1 MAKLMTS
8 LTLCSGRMTH
18 GERRVAQRLESH
30 LGDDC
35 LIWYDIPVG
44 RQYRHP
50 DFVIID
56 PANGLIFLE
65 VKDWKLSTF
74 QHADPQTVTLRHAQ
88 GETQAQNPLLQVREY
103 ACATVDLLSQDPK
116 LQQKTGLYKGKLNIA
131 WAYGVVFTNITRQQL
146 TSLSADGVVE
156 SLFPQA
162 LTICQ
167 DEMTECY
174 ADTGNKCKLPGM
186 SYKIKGVSLLAIG
199 RSHVHELI
207 MIVGNSNRSGRVYC
221 YIPPG
226 EAPKFTAYRAGR
238 SFVTSVEI

>member
-65 VKDWKLSTF
+65 VKD
-74 QHADPQTVTLRHAQ
+74 
-88 GETQAQNPLLQVREY
+88 
-103 ACATVDLLSQDPK
+103 
-116 LQQKTGLYKGKLNIA
+116 
-131 WAYGVVFTNITRQQL
+131 
-146 TSLSADGVVE
+146 
-156 SLFPQA
+156 
-162 LTICQ
+162 
-167 DEMTECY
+167 
-174 ADTGNKCKLPGM
+174 
-186 SYKIKGVSLLAIG
+186 
-199 RSHVHELI
+199 
-207 MIVGNSNRSGRVYC
+207 
-221 YIPPG
+221 
-226 EAPKFTAYRAGR
+226 
-238 SFVTSVEI
+238 